1 MENQTQDTTQETT
14 NQAAAAPQLGVGDLK
29 NLLGIVDIAS
39 RRGAF
44 QANEMSSVGATFDRV
59 NAFLNSLQADAAPAD
74 ASQAD
79 ASAPTADATQDAP
92 AA

>member
-1 MENQTQDTTQETT
+1 MENQTKDTTQETT
-14 NQAAAAPQLGVGDLK
+14 TQAAAAPQLGVGDLK
-29 NLLGIVDIAS
+29 NLLGIVDVAS

-59 NAFLNSLQADAAPAD
+59 NAFLNSLQENDAPTVD
-74 ASQAD
+74 SQAN
-79 ASAPTADATQDAP
+79 ASAPTADTTQDAP